1 MNAMTPRLTN
11 IITSLAL
18 TQLLWVSISI
28 GR

>member
-1 MNAMTPRLTN
+1 MNTMTPRLTN
-11 IITSLAL
+11 IITSSAI

>member
-11 IITSLAL
+11 IITSLTL
-18 TQLLWVSISI
+18 SQLRPVSICI